1 MVKTVRLYIEG
12 DKKEKG
18 KGSFISLRQGFSQ
31 FFGKWAQ
38 KENLNL
44 RFDPNI
50 LGSRGDAVNIFL
62 KIGAFHP
69 NDLILLLIDAERE
82 KDKNKSAKDFLR
94 EDFPNADFGN
104 VKESQCH
111 FMVQAMES
119 WFMADKEKLAAC
131 FDAKFNEKALPK
143 HKEIEKIPKIEVLE
157 KLKKATKQTRNG
169 KGEYGKGTDSGKIL
183 GEIRPDKVIDA
194 APHCEKLF
202 EEIRK
207 AVE

>member
-1 MVKTVRLYIEG
+1 MVKVVRLYIEG

-18 KGSFISLRQGFSQ
+18 KGSFISLRQGFNQ
-31 FFGKWAQ
+31 FFGKWAE
-38 KENLNL
+38 KEKLNL
-44 RFDPNI
+44 KFDNNI

-69 NDLILLLIDAERE
+69 NDLILLLIDSERE
-82 KDKNKSAKDFLR
+82 KDKNKSAKAFLQ
-94 EDFPNADFGN
+94 EDFPNSDFGN

-131 FDAKFNEKALPK
+131 FDAKFSEKALPQ
-143 HKEIEKIPKIEVLE
+143 HKEIEKIPKTEVLE
-157 KLKKATKQTRNG
+157 KLKKATKDTRNG

-194 APHCEKLF
+194 APHCKKLF
-202 EEIRK
+202 TDIKEAIK
-207 AVE
+207 